1 MQSEDNNTA
10 IKQQTEGGWGEGARF
25 LLTAACA
32 IIVLFGLREARDL
45 LLPIVM
51 AIFLAVISYTFTS
64 ALRRWLHFPH
74 WLAVFFTVVADAGII
89 YAAGSLIKYL
99 AADMKATIEG
109 DFMVQMQS
117 KYQAIMQFLHDWGY
131 GAEAQQFIHAPQE
144 YINPKVIISISQ
156 TLGSQVL
163 SMTSVT
169 TLVLILM
176 TFLLGE
182 APLFTRNFRALPNSI
197 QGKDKVIEALKSIQ
211 RYLFIKTV
219 ASATTGLLAWWLC
232 HAKGVPFAFL
242 WGVIAYLLNYIPT
255 IGSIVAAI
263 PPIVLALVLGDLGDG
278 LIVSLG
284 YIFINF
290 LIGNGIEPLFLGKQ
304 FGIATSVVLLSVLL
318 WGWVWGP
325 CGMLLAVP
333 ITVMLKLALEN
344 SRDLHWV
351 AAIIDDNATPSSED
365 IKNNNK
371 ITTTL

>member
-1 MQSEDNNTA
+1 MQSISEDNNNG
-10 IKQQTEGGWGEGARF
+10 QPRQNGWGEGARF

-51 AIFLAVISYTFTS
+51 AIFLAVISYTVTAF
-64 ALRRWLHFPH
+64 LRRWLRFPH
-74 WLAVFFTVVADAGII
+74 WLAVFFTVVADAGLI
-89 YAAGSLIKYL
+89 YAAGSLIKFL
-99 AADMKATIEG
+99 AADMKSTLEG
-109 DFMVQMQS
+109 DFLVKMED
-117 KYQAIMQFLHDWGY
+117 KYQSIMQFLNEWGY
-131 GAEAQQFIHAPQE
+131 GAEAQQFIH
-144 YINPKVIISISQ
+144 NPKEFFDAKTILTISQ
-156 TLGSQVL
+156 TLGGQVIA
-163 SMTSVT
+163 MTSVT

-182 APLFTRNFRALPNSI
+182 APLFMRNFRTLPNSM
-197 QGKDKVIEALKSIQ
+197 QGKNKVVDSLKSIQ
-211 RYLFIKTV
+211 RYLFIKTI

-232 HAKGVPFAFL
+232 HSMKVPFAFL
-242 WGVIAYLLNYIPT
+242 WGTVAFLLNYIPT

-263 PPIVLALVLGDLGDG
+263 PPIILALVLGTLGDG
-278 LIVSLG
+278 LLVALG

-290 LIGNGIEPLFLGKQ
+290 TIGNGVEPLFLGKQ

-344 SRDLHWV
+344 SRDLYWV
-351 AAIIDDNATPSSED
+351 AAIIDDNAKPSAQD
-365 IKNNNK
+365 IRENKFNN
-371 ITTTL
+371 